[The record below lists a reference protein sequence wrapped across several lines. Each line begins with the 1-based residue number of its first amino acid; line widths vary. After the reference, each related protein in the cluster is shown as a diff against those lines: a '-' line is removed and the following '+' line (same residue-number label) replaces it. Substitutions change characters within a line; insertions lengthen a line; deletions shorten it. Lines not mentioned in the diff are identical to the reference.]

1 MFHLRDLASGRR
13 RLIRSKDIKSLGV
26 PQYEGLS
33 TNNILEWAAN
43 YPEVSE
49 ALPTEPREIDKL
61 LRQYVINVIYT
72 LVGEPF
78 RQWVET
84 VMTARDARITEERQL
99 GIELDPEILRV
110 FRNSSAVSSKFWIF
124 FCSPIC
130 VQLRRAVRPTWWNR
144 QLKDA
149 VQKRRLKKTG
159 SERRSKSK
167 RFRPNYSPGPT
178 WRPN

>member
-1 MFHLRDLASGRR
+1 MFHLRDLAAGRR

-33 TNNILEWAAN
+33 TNNLLEWAAN

-110 FRNSSAVSSKFWIF
+110 FRNSSAVSSKF
-124 FCSPIC
+124 
-130 VQLRRAVRPTWWNR
+130 
-144 QLKDA
+144 
-149 VQKRRLKKTG
+149 
-159 SERRSKSK
+159 
-167 RFRPNYSPGPT
+167 
-178 WRPN
+178 